1 MAISNLHETLL
12 SYTLR
17 RNEINL
23 EISNLQSQKTLATYS
38 QADAMSLKS
47 AQERS
52 VKAYYKGLWEQ
63 GRTVETISSNGHT
76 NQVERHYVNDVDYKD
91 YTDIPG
97 FEDEIDKIVAE
108 YTDKL
113 AELTA
118 WETEIDAQ
126 ITTDSA
132 ELEEVNAYMESL
144 KSMLQTNI
152 QDDFNYGL
160 NG

>member
-17 RNEINL
+17 RNAINL

-47 AQERS
+47 ARERS
-52 VKAYYKGLWEQ
+52 IKSYYKGLWEQ

-76 NQVERHYVNDVDYKD
+76 NQVERHYVDGIDYKS
-91 YTDIPG
+91 YEDIPG

-118 WETEIDAQ
+118 WETEVDSQ
-126 ITTDSA
+126 ITTDST
-132 ELEEVNAYMESL
+132 ELEEVNAYMESI
-144 KSMLQTNI
+144 KTMLQSNL
-152 QDDFNYGL
+152 QEDFNYGL

>member
-17 RNEINL
+17 RNELNL
-23 EISNLQSQKTLATYS
+23 ELTNLASQKQLATYA

-52 VKAYYKGLWEQ
+52 QKAYFQGIWENLE
-63 GRTVETISSNGHT
+63 VSSKNDKKRVYNGAEYT
-76 NQVERHYVNDVDYKD
+76 D
-91 YTDIPG
+91 YTQIPD
-97 FEDEIDKIVAE
+97 FEDAIDKIVAE
-108 YTDKL
+108 YNDQL

-118 WETEIDAQ
+118 WETAIDSQ